1 MIRST
6 LRVLIGLV
14 GLLALLVSIRLWIA
28 PAKVGAILGLASNG
42 LAGTA
47 TLRADVAAFFAGVGL
62 FSLLAALRRD
72 RRIVVVPLVLV
83 GLALAGRLLSAA
95 LLGLPPQQY
104 ASVAVEVALV
114 VLFLAARRALTDAD
128 RI

>member
-14 GLLALLVSIRLWIA
+14 GLLTLLVSIRLWIA
-28 PAKVGAILGLASNG
+28 PAKIGAILGLATDG
-42 LAGTA
+42 LAGVA
-47 TLRADVAAFFAGVGL
+47 TLRADVAGFFSGVGL
-62 FSLLAALRRD
+62 FSLLAALRGD
-72 RRIVVVPLVLV
+72 RHVLVVPLVLV

-95 LLGLPPQQY
+95 LLGLPSQQY
-104 ASVAVEVALV
+104 ASVAIEAALV
-114 VLFLAARRALTDAD
+114 VLLLAGRRAFADVD

>member
-14 GLLALLVSIRLWIA
+14 GLLALLVPIRLWIA